1 VKAKIEF
8 PGNRQAIITLSP
20 ESEEDQQAIKDLA
33 VHAGP
38 ASPAMLNCR
47 GFQYL
52 KPEVEFLVQPMPR
65 GD

>member
-1 VKAKIEF
+1 MKARVEF
-8 PGNRQAIITLSP
+8 TGNRQAIITFSP
-20 ESEEDQQAIKDLA
+20 EGDEDQQAIKDLA
-33 VHAGP
+33 AH

-52 KPEVEFLVQPMPR
+52 KSEVEFLVQPMPR